1 MRVSVIVPV
10 FNGLRYLP
18 PFFDSL
24 ANAVPANT
32 QLVLVDDASTEP
44 IAEAFPTHGPFEDI
58 VELRNPINGGYSVA
72 VNRGFAAADGDV
84 VIQLNTDLL
93 LDGNCIH
100 ALLSWLQDHPNAG
113 ILGSKL
119 LFPTTGRVQHVGM
132 TFGAFSRRHLF
143 YDMPAHHPLCG
154 RTRKMQIVSG
164 ATVAMTRPVLNALG
178 PLDERYYNYNEDID
192 HCLRAV
198 AKGFDNYTV
207 AGSVAYHWLS
217 QSGPARFSGMRESEA
232 LFWNLWGEIREI
244 DLGVYVDEGL
254 DHILDADPRLQDMP
268 FKPLNL
274 CRSLDEAILLER
286 IDRRWPGAA
295 ARVEHRRAR
304 NRERTALWLGMDL
317 PSRMADEPSPYLYIV
332 DRTAD
337 LAQNRLWFETRLRL
351 VEEEIILDLTGAI
364 FTTREFLSL
373 QGLAA

>member
-1 MRVSVIVPV
+1 MRLSVIVPV

-18 PFFDSL
+18 PFFESL
-24 ANAVPANT
+24 AQAVPANT

-44 IAEAFPTHGPFEDI
+44 IAEAFPTHGPFKDI

-93 LDGNCIH
+93 LERNCIY

-143 YDMPAHHPLCG
+143 YDMPADHPLCM

-164 ATVAMTRPVLNALG
+164 ATVAMTRSVLDELG
-178 PLDERYYNYNEDID
+178 PLDERYYNYNEDLD

-207 AGSVAYHWLS
+207 AESVAYHWLS

-232 LFWNLWGEIREI
+232 LFWSLWGDIREI
-244 DLGVYVDEGL
+244 DLGIYVDEAL
-254 DHILDADPRLQDMP
+254 NYILDGDPGLEDMP
-268 FKPLNL
+268 FKPLNM

-286 IDRRWPGAA
+286 IEHHWPGAT
-295 ARVEHRRAR
+295 ARVEQRRPR
-304 NRERTALWLGMDL
+304 NQERAALWLGMDL
-317 PSRMADEPSPYLYIV
+317 PNRMADEPSPYIYIV
-332 DRTAD
+332 DRIAE
-337 LAQNRLWFETRLRL
+337 LAQNRLWFESRLRL
-351 VEEEIILDLTGAI
+351 VEEEIILDLTGAA
-364 FTTREFLSL
+364 FTTREFLAS
-373 QGLAA
+373 QGVAA